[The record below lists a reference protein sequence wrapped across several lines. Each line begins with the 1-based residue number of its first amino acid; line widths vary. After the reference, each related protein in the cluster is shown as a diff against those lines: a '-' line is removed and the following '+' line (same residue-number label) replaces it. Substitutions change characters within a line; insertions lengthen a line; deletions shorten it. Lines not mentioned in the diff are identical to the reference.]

1 MQIPRKEFRLRG
13 SKDRVCLKK
22 SKASVAGE
30 AYVWGRVVA
39 EISSGGLIVRR
50 LRGRS

>member
-1 MQIPRKEFRLRG
+1 MCLR
-13 SKDRVCLKK
+13 R

-39 EISSGGLIVRR
+39 EISSGGFVGDHKGFGFHSKLY
-50 LRGRS
+50 GK